1 MVHALAI
8 GVIVRLQ
15 PRARDT
21 TPQVIA
27 LELIAPTVATPVAP
41 TTPIAPTSAPIAPP
55 GVKAPRLRA
64 AIAARAPSAAPPS
77 PPSPPSDPSPPPP
90 SPAPPP
96 DEATGG
102 FLSTRRTGVDLTW
115 RGTPST
121 TPPGDTASAPVATVG
136 PRREWRPK
144 GTAGDPILGKV
155 DELPDDP
162 YPLIKKKDG
171 WVYKGAGF
179 AAKIH
184 KDGSVTFDDKLI
196 GFDKGI
202 FSFDLTD
209 AIMRAKKQDPYR
221 REKEKFL
228 AHTRAMR
235 EKLLDEARAFR
246 EGTIAP
252 AATAGHGDR

>member
-8 GVIVRLQ
+8 AVIMRLQ
-15 PRARDT
+15 PRARDA

-27 LELIAPTVATPVAP
+27 LELIAPTTTPPPTVAP
-41 TTPIAPTSAPIAPP
+41 TTETATPP
-55 GVKAPRLRA
+55 PAVRSPRPRA
-64 AIAARAPSAAPPS
+64 AIVSRSPSVSPASPQSSLSPGPRPS
-77 PPSPPSDPSPPPP
+77 LDPSPP

-96 DEATGG
+96 PDSTGSL
-102 FLSTRRTGVDLTW
+102 LSPRRTGIDLTW
-115 RGTPST
+115 RGTPSSS
-121 TPPGDTASAPVATVG
+121 PPGDTASPTVGTVG
-136 PRREWRPK
+136 PRPEWRPK
-144 GTAGDPILGKV
+144 GTASDPILGKL

-184 KDGSVTFDDKLI
+184 KDGSVTFDDKVI

-202 FSFDLTD
+202 IAFDLTD

-235 EKLLDEARAFR
+235 EKLLDQARAFR
-246 EGTIAP
+246 DGVIAP
-252 AATAGHGDR
+252 TGQR